1 MANIGRQFNFA
12 IMVQRCIVNVCGK
25 IAADAYESGRGLGLK
40 RGKYLVVKHFP
51 ASVVEKSRAFM
62 ASFLPSSNSVR
73 RSPEHGSVTLAAK
86 VKAEYMDLCRNE
98 LPTPPYLMR

>member
-1 MANIGRQFNFA
+1 MAHIGRQFNFA

-25 IAADAYESGRGLGLK
+25 IAADTYESGRGLGSK

-51 ASVVEKSRAFM
+51 ASVVGESRAFM
-62 ASFLPSSNSVR
+62 ALFLPSSHSAR